1 MTRKKLNL
9 SYIDNDSMRKA
20 TFNKRKKGFMKKIHE
35 LTVLCG
41 IEACAVVYNPSNS
54 TPEAWPSNSG
64 VKNVVEKFEMLT
76 EVEQEKRMVNHEGFL
91 KQNISKAVAN
101 NNKKMKDNGERL
113 MKEVM
118 FQLLRGKRDEFK
130 LTNKNRE
137 DLCNYIDQYLRELHH
152 HKNETLKRSSEATN
166 AMAPPSMVEVSSH
179 SFPYLNVGN
188 SPRPAND
195 LWSLK
200 PIISSSEIPEEVNT
214 LTGAAADQQEYYPVG
229 LSDQYQYQQQYEY
242 PIEPQ
247 DLIDN
252 PSQNQDQQEEWLISN
267 DGPF

>member
-166 AMAPPSMVEVSSH
+166 AMAPPSMVE
-179 SFPYLNVGN
+179 
-188 SPRPAND
+188 
-195 LWSLK
+195 